1 MLPLLMSGKAHL
13 LSEGKEMTVFNATL
27 NQTAFLLLFIL
38 IGYLLSKWNIVP
50 DNAQTVLSKLENTI
64 FIPAL
69 VLGTFMDH
77 FTAQTITYAWK
88 LLLGSLAL
96 ATIAI
101 GLSLLC
107 VRFCSKDKY
116 EQNIYTYGLS
126 FSNFGF
132 MGNAVVSA
140 LFPDIFLEYLIF
152 TLPLWTL
159 IYLWGVPVLLM
170 GSSAKKQPFAQRAKS
185 FVNPMF
191 VCMLLGMLIGLTNIP
206 IPQFVKSAASAA
218 GSCMSPIAMLLTG
231 MTIAKFNLR
240 EVLGIKSVYWVTILR
255 LIVFPLLFLGVM
267 LVFPMPETF
276 ATCAVCS
283 LAMPLGLNTIIIPSA
298 LGKDTRVASGMA
310 LVSHI
315 LSCLTIPVIFMIFE
329 YILI

>member
-1 MLPLLMSGKAHL
+1 MD
-13 LSEGKEMTVFNATL
+13 VFIATL
-27 NQTAFLLLFIL
+27 NQTAFLLLFIVA
-38 IGYLLSKWNIVP
+38 GYLLAKRKLVP
-50 DNAQTVLSKLENTI
+50 DNAQAVLSKLENTI

-69 VLGTFMDH
+69 VLGTFIDN
-77 FTAQTITYAWK
+77 FTTQTITEAWK

-96 ATIAI
+96 AMIAI

-116 EQNIYTYGLS
+116 EQSIYTYGLC

-170 GSSAKKQPFAQRAKS
+170 GDSTKKQTLAQRAKS

-191 VCMLLGMLIGLTNIP
+191 VCMLLGMLIGLLNIP
-206 IPQFVKSAASAA
+206 VPRFISSAVSAA
-218 GSCMSPIAMLLTG
+218 GSCMSPVAMLLTG

-240 EVLGIKSVYWVTILR
+240 EVLRIKGVYLVTALR
-255 LIVFPLLFLGVM
+255 LLVFPLLFLGVTV
-267 LVFPMPETF
+267 LIPMPEVF
-276 ATCAVCS
+276 ATCAICS

-298 LGKDTRVASGMA
+298 LGKDTKVASGMA

-315 LSCLTIPVIFMIFE
+315 LSCLTIPVVFMLFQ
-329 YILI
+329 YILA

>member
-1 MLPLLMSGKAHL
+1 MD
-13 LSEGKEMTVFNATL
+13 VFIATL
-27 NQTAFLLLFIL
+27 NQTAFLLLFI
-38 IGYLLSKWNIVP
+38 IAGYLLAKRKLVP
-50 DNAQTVLSKLENTI
+50 NNAQAVLSKLENTI

-69 VLGTFMDH
+69 VLGTFINN
-77 FTAQTITYAWK
+77 FTTQTFATAWK

-96 ATIAI
+96 AMIAI

-116 EQNIYTYGLS
+116 EQSIYTYGLC

-140 LFPDIFLEYLIF
+140 LFPDIFLDYLIF

-170 GSSAKKQPFAQRAKS
+170 GDSTKKQTLAQRAKS
-185 FVNPMF
+185 FVNPMY
-191 VCMLLGMLIGLTNIP
+191 VCMLLGMLIGLLNITVP
-206 IPQFVKSAASAA
+206 RFISSAVSAA
-218 GSCMSPIAMLLTG
+218 GSCMSPVAMLLTG

-240 EVLGIKSVYWVTILR
+240 EVLKIKGVYLVTALR

-267 LVFPMPETF
+267 VLVPMPEVF
-276 ATCAVCS
+276 ATCAICS

-298 LGKDTRVASGMA
+298 LGKDTKVASGMA

-315 LSCLTIPVIFMIFE
+315 LSCLTIPVVFMVFE
-329 YILI
+329 YMPL

>member
-1 MLPLLMSGKAHL
+1 
-13 LSEGKEMTVFNATL
+13 MTVFSATL
-27 NQTAFLLLFIL
+27 NQTAFLFLFI
-38 IGYLLSKWNIVP
+38 IAGYVLAKWKFIP
-50 DNAQTVLSKLENTI
+50 DNAQAVLSKLENMI

-77 FTAQTITYAWK
+77 FTAQTIAEAWK

-96 ATIAI
+96 AMIAI

-107 VRFCSKDKY
+107 VRFCSKDPY
-116 EQNIYTYGLS
+116 ERNIYTYGLC

-170 GSSAKKQPFAQRAKS
+170 GSSAEKQTLTQRAKS

-191 VCMLLGMLIGLTNIP
+191 ACMLLGILVGLVNLP
-206 IPQFVKSAASAA
+206 VPQFVSSAVSAA
-218 GSCMSPIAMLLTG
+218 GSCMSPVAMLLTG

-240 EVLGIKSVYWVTILR
+240 EVLKIKGVYLATALR
-255 LIVFPLLFLGVM
+255 LVVFPLLFLGAM
-267 LVFPMPETF
+267 LVLPMPEIF
-276 ATCAVCS
+276 AICAICS

-298 LGKDTRVASGMA
+298 LGKDTKVASGMA

-315 LSCLTIPVIFMIFE
+315 LSCLTIPVVFMLFQ
-329 YILI
+329 YLA

>member
-1 MLPLLMSGKAHL
+1 
-13 LSEGKEMTVFNATL
+13 MTVFTATL
-27 NQTAFLLLFIL
+27 NQTAFLFLFIAV
-38 IGYLLSKWNIVP
+38 GYILSRWKFVP
-50 DNAQTVLSKLENTI
+50 QNAQTVLSKLENTF

-69 VLGTFMDH
+69 VLGTFIDN
-77 FTAQTITYAWK
+77 FTTQTITTAWK

-96 ATIAI
+96 AIIAI

-116 EQNIYTYGLS
+116 ERNIYTYGLC

-140 LFPDIFLEYLIF
+140 LFPHIFLEYLIF

-170 GSSAKKQPFAQRAKS
+170 GDSTEKQTLEQRAKS

-191 VCMLLGMLIGLTNIP
+191 AGMLLGVLIGLTNIP
-206 IPQFVKSAASAA
+206 VPQFIRSAVAAA
-218 GSCMSPIAMLLTG
+218 GSCMSPVAMLLTG
-231 MTIAKFNLR
+231 MTIAQFNLR
-240 EVLGIKSVYWVTILR
+240 EVLNIKGVYLVTALR
-255 LIVFPLLFLGVM
+255 LIVFPLLFLGV
-267 LVFPMPETF
+267 LVLIPMPDVF
-276 ATCAVCS
+276 ATCAICS

-298 LGKDTRVASGMA
+298 LGKDTKVASGMA
-310 LVSHI
+310 LVSHV
-315 LSCLTIPVIFMIFE
+315 LSCLTIPAIFMLFQ
-329 YILI
+329 YAQM

>member
-1 MLPLLMSGKAHL
+1 
-13 LSEGKEMTVFNATL
+13 MTVFNATL
-27 NQTAFLLLFIL
+27 SQTAFLLLFIF
-38 IGYLLSKWNIVP
+38 IGYLLSKWNITP
-50 DNAQTVLSKLENTI
+50 YNAQETLSKLENTI

-69 VLGTFMDH
+69 VLGTFMDN
-77 FTAQTITYAWK
+77 FTTQTITVAWK
-88 LLLGSLAL
+88 LLLGSLTL
-96 ATIAI
+96 AAVAIA
-101 GLSLLC
+101 LSLLC

-170 GSSAKKQPFAQRAKS
+170 GSEEKQPLAQRAKS
-185 FVNPMF
+185 FANPMF
-191 VCMLLGMLIGLTNIP
+191 VCMLLGMLIGLLNIP
-206 IPQFVKSAASAA
+206 IPQFVSSAASAA

-231 MTIAKFNLR
+231 MTIAQFNLR
-240 EVLGIKSVYWVTILR
+240 EVLNIKGVYLVTALR
-255 LIVFPLLFLGVM
+255 LLVFPLLFLGAM
-267 LVFPMPETF
+267 LVFPIPEIF

-298 LGKDTRVASGMA
+298 LGKDTKVASGMA

-315 LSCLTIPVIFMIFE
+315 LSCLTIPVVFMLFQ
-329 YILI
+329 YMPM

>member
-1 MLPLLMSGKAHL
+1 
-13 LSEGKEMTVFNATL
+13 MTVFTATL
-27 NQTAFLLLFIL
+27 NQTAFLFLFIAV
-38 IGYLLSKWNIVP
+38 GYILSRWKFVP
-50 DNAQTVLSKLENTI
+50 QNAQTVLSKLENTF

-69 VLGTFMDH
+69 VLGTFIDN
-77 FTAQTITYAWK
+77 FTTQTITTAWK

-96 ATIAI
+96 AIIAI

-116 EQNIYTYGLS
+116 ERSIYTYGLC

-140 LFPDIFLEYLIF
+140 LFPHIFLEYLIF

-170 GSSAKKQPFAQRAKS
+170 GDSTEKQTLEQRAKS

-191 VCMLLGMLIGLTNIP
+191 AGMLLGVLIGLTNIP
-206 IPQFVKSAASAA
+206 VPQFIRSAVAAA
-218 GSCMSPIAMLLTG
+218 GSCMSPVAMLLTG
-231 MTIAKFNLR
+231 MTIAQFNLR
-240 EVLGIKSVYWVTILR
+240 EVLNIKGVYLVTALR

-267 LVFPMPETF
+267 VLIPMPEVF
-276 ATCAVCS
+276 ATCAICS

-298 LGKDTRVASGMA
+298 LGKDTKVASGMA
-310 LVSHI
+310 LVSHV
-315 LSCLTIPVIFMIFE
+315 LSCLTIPAIFMLFQ
-329 YILI
+329 YVLM

>member
-1 MLPLLMSGKAHL
+1 
-13 LSEGKEMTVFNATL
+13 MTVFSATL

-38 IGYLLSKWNIVP
+38 VGYVLSKWKFVP
-50 DNAQTVLSKLENTI
+50 DNAQTVLSKLENTF

-69 VLGTFMDH
+69 VLGTFIDN
-77 FTAQTITYAWK
+77 FTTQTITTAWK

-96 ATIAI
+96 AMIAI

-116 EQNIYTYGLS
+116 ERNIYTYGLC

-140 LFPDIFLEYLIF
+140 LFPHIFLEYLIF

-170 GSSAKKQPFAQRAKS
+170 GGSAEKQTLGQRAKS
-185 FVNPMF
+185 FLNPMF
-191 VCMLLGMLIGLTNIP
+191 AGMLLGVLIGLTNMP
-206 IPQFVKSAASAA
+206 VPQFIRSAVAAA
-218 GSCMSPIAMLLTG
+218 GSCMSPVAMLLTG
-231 MTIAKFNLR
+231 MTIAQFNLR
-240 EVLGIKSVYWVTILR
+240 EVLNMKGVYLVTALR
-255 LIVFPLLFLGVM
+255 LLVFPLLFLGAM

-276 ATCAVCS
+276 SICAICS

-298 LGKDTRVASGMA
+298 LGKDTKVASGMA

-315 LSCLTIPVIFMIFE
+315 LSCLTIPVIFMLFQ
-329 YILI
+329 YVLM

>member
-1 MLPLLMSGKAHL
+1 
-13 LSEGKEMTVFNATL
+13 MTVFTATL
-27 NQTAFLLLFIL
+27 NQTAFLFLFIAA
-38 IGYLLSKWNIVP
+38 GYILSRWKFVP
-50 DNAQTVLSKLENTI
+50 QNAQTVLSKLENTF

-69 VLGTFMDH
+69 VLGTFIDN
-77 FTAQTITYAWK
+77 FTAQTITTAWK

-96 ATIAI
+96 AIIAI

-116 EQNIYTYGLS
+116 ERNIYTYGLC

-140 LFPDIFLEYLIF
+140 LFPHIFLEYLIF

-170 GSSAKKQPFAQRAKS
+170 GGSAEKQTLAQRAKS

-191 VCMLLGMLIGLTNIP
+191 AGMLLGVLIGLTNIP
-206 IPQFVKSAASAA
+206 VPQFIRSAVTAA
-218 GSCMSPIAMLLTG
+218 GSCMSPVAMLLTG
-231 MTIAKFNLR
+231 MTIAQFNLR
-240 EVLGIKSVYWVTILR
+240 EVLNIKGVYLVTALR
-255 LIVFPLLFLGVM
+255 LIVFPLLFLGM
-267 LVFPMPETF
+267 MILIPMPEVF
-276 ATCAVCS
+276 ATCGICS
-283 LAMPLGLNTIIIPSA
+283 LSMPLGLNTIIIPSA
-298 LGKDTRVASGMA
+298 LGKDTKVASGMA

-315 LSCLTIPVIFMIFE
+315 LSCLTIPA
-329 YILI
+329 ILMLFQYVLM

>member
-1 MLPLLMSGKAHL
+1 
-13 LSEGKEMTVFNATL
+13 MTVFTATL
-27 NQTAFLLLFIL
+27 NQTAFLFLFIAV
-38 IGYLLSKWNIVP
+38 GYILSRWKFVP
-50 DNAQTVLSKLENTI
+50 QNAQTVLSKLENTF

-69 VLGTFMDH
+69 VLGTFIDN
-77 FTAQTITYAWK
+77 FTTQTITTAWK

-96 ATIAI
+96 AIIAI

-116 EQNIYTYGLS
+116 ERSIYTYGLC

-140 LFPDIFLEYLIF
+140 LFPHIFLEYLIF

-170 GSSAKKQPFAQRAKS
+170 GDSTEKQTLEQRAKS

-191 VCMLLGMLIGLTNIP
+191 AGMLLGVLIGLTNIP
-206 IPQFVKSAASAA
+206 VPQFIGSAVAAA
-218 GSCMSPIAMLLTG
+218 GSCMSPVAMLLTG
-231 MTIAKFNLR
+231 MTIAQFNLR
-240 EVLGIKSVYWVTILR
+240 EVLNIKGVYLVTALR

-267 LVFPMPETF
+267 VLIPMPEVF
-276 ATCAVCS
+276 ATCAICS

-298 LGKDTRVASGMA
+298 LGKDTKVASGMA
-310 LVSHI
+310 LVSHV
-315 LSCLTIPVIFMIFE
+315 LSCLTIPAIFMLFQ
-329 YILI
+329 YVLM

>member
-1 MLPLLMSGKAHL
+1 
-13 LSEGKEMTVFNATL
+13 MTVFTTTL
-27 NQTAFLLLFIL
+27 NQTAFLFLFIAA
-38 IGYLLSKWNIVP
+38 GYILSRWKFVP
-50 DNAQTVLSKLENTI
+50 QNAQTVLSKMENTF

-69 VLGTFMDH
+69 VLGTFIDN
-77 FTAQTITYAWK
+77 FTTQTITAAWK

-96 ATIAI
+96 AIIAI

-107 VRFCSKDKY
+107 VRFCTKDKY
-116 EQNIYTYGLS
+116 ERNIYTYGLC

-140 LFPDIFLEYLIF
+140 LFPHIFLEYLIF

-170 GSSAKKQPFAQRAKS
+170 GGSTEKQTLVQRAKS

-191 VCMLLGMLIGLTNIP
+191 AGMLLGVLIGLTNIP
-206 IPQFVKSAASAA
+206 VPQFIRSAVAAA
-218 GSCMSPIAMLLTG
+218 GSCMSPVAMLLTG
-231 MTIAKFNLR
+231 MTIAQFNLR
-240 EVLGIKSVYWVTILR
+240 EVLNIKGVYLVTALR

-267 LVFPMPETF
+267 VLIPMPEVF
-276 ATCAVCS
+276 ATCAICS

-298 LGKDTRVASGMA
+298 LGKDTKVASGMA

-315 LSCLTIPVIFMIFE
+315 LSCLTIPAIFMLFQ
-329 YILI
+329 YLLM